1 MPPHPA
7 RLPLLLC
14 AALTSLSSCAV
25 PEGPFPSLAPRA
37 VEKLGF
43 AEPAAPPPA
52 AVAPDP
58 ALDVRLADNA
68 RERLEAARAFDA
80 GANRA
85 ERLARSAR
93 GAKPGS
99 EPWLDAQTALA
110 ELDALR
116 ARHQDALGVL
126 EDLASSRAQALQ
138 PAYPALEAALQ
149 AARAISASQTRR
161 IDAIAASLAPA

>member
-1 MPPHPA
+1 M
-7 RLPLLLC
+7 
-14 AALTSLSSCAV
+14 
-25 PEGPFPSLAPRA
+25 
-37 VEKLGF
+37 
-43 AEPAAPPPA
+43 
-52 AVAPDP
+52 
-58 ALDVRLADNA
+58 
-68 RERLEAARAFDA
+68 EAARAFDA